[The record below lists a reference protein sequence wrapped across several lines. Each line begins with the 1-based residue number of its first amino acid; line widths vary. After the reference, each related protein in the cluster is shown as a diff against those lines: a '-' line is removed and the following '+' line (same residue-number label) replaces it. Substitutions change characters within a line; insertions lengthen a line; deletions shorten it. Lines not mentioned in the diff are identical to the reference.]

1 MARCTLPLL
10 DPPPSTTAPHVKS
23 LRHDPPPCTQGQYV
37 HCVQN
42 VHNQLL
48 GQGHFASRLAGV
60 SMYIVYSSTKMYTIG
75 CCLGMAMHFASRLA
89 GVSLYIVC
97 SSTRMYTI
105 IRLGKAILLPTYSM
119 TFDNGTGV
127 SMYIVYSTARMYA
140 ISR

>member
-1 MARCTLPLL
+1 MARGTLPLL

-60 SMYIVYSSTKMYTIG
+60 SMYIVYSST
-75 CCLGMAMHFASRLA
+75 
-89 GVSLYIVC
+89 
-97 SSTRMYTI
+97 RMYTI